1 MSAEDEA
8 LAKSGKELFKEL
20 LRYYPVGEY
29 EDYLKNG
36 VWKDD
41 QMRIDL
47 QLYLAHRNEGGA
59 PEPIPLEEVKMPEI
73 PDVKPTAAKIFGV
86 GTVGVSIASPAGP
99 LVTGARPAL
108 VATPVGLSGAAGDL
122 REIALFVSKYKLD
135 PSKAKT
141 ALAPLLQARR
151 KYVLAKFTSEKTGA
165 EANEELEKYIK
176 ECEASKEWDNAL
188 PAATAPGAVLG
199 TAPAGMVG
207 TAPANGGVS
216 VTPKAVGVG
225 AVAPKPGAITM
236 VRPAGVTMVSPP
248 GAKRPPGVVA
258 PQMLDASKRPRVTV
272 GQTAPAAV
280 GPAAKLLGGMV
291 RPPVAVGGRPVVAPP
306 AGRGMVVQPGTVRPP
321 NAWGNPRAVT
331 PQKGGW

>member
-20 LRYYPVGEY
+20 LRYYPVAEY
-29 EDYLKNG
+29 EDYFKNG

-59 PEPIPLEEVKMPEI
+59 PEPAPLEEVKMPEI
-73 PDVKPTAAKIFGV
+73 PDVKPTAAKILGV
-86 GTVGVSIASPAGP
+86 GLGSPVGP

-135 PSKAKT
+135 PSKAKIV
-141 ALAPLLQARR
+141 LAPLLQVRR
-151 KYVLAKFTSEKTGA
+151 KYVLANFKSEKTGA

-176 ECEASKEWDNAL
+176 QCEEEKKWDTPVAVTA
-188 PAATAPGAVLG
+188 PAAGTSPGITLGATAPA
-199 TAPAGMVG
+199 T
-207 TAPANGGVS
+207 NGPVS
-216 VTPKAVGVG
+216 VTPKAVSVG
-225 AVAPKPGAITM
+225 AVAPKAGAVTM
-236 VRPAGVTMVSPP
+236 VRPAGATTVVPP
-248 GAKRPPGVVA
+248 AAKRPAGVVA
-258 PQMLDASKRPRVTV
+258 PQVLDASKRPRVML
-272 GQTAPAAV
+272 GQVAPVA
-280 GPAAKLLGGMV
+280 PAAKLAGGTV
-291 RPPVAVGGRPVVAPP
+291 RPPVTPGGRPVIAPP

-321 NAWGNPRAVT
+321 QQWGPRAVA
-331 PQKGGW
+331 PQKW